1 MVTLKMSTLVLSDA
15 VRFCMGAGVD
25 LFPELIQAATR
36 HVQADDDA
44 LLQRTLWFKQS
55 NGRWGFA
62 EHAPFDC
69 IHVGAAGGE
78 IPADLIRQLKPGGRL
93 VMPVRINFMDDVI
106 IVHTPYSFCT
116 LRAQIGDDKDLQV
129 LHVVDKDPSGR
140 VIDQPVAAVRFV
152 PLLPGHPAS
161 PLVQRVPHASPN
173 GCRVSPRACNA
184 SVTASPRYKACA
196 VDTEYGNGEQ
206 RVHKSPLGR
215 LCARLSSGEDQ
226 GHTSSHSPRVIG
238 SATDTSTHTQSH
250 WMVQGPVTR
259 RRRLEGD
266 QAEGVRSALSSAS
279 LIADEAELPAGA
291 TLTLNEESRPVPLS
305 AAHRQSL
312 SSFELARAELMSVE
326 PPSLRSLTF
335 LCCGFHGPNGVG
347 YVLPELLVS
356 RAQEGRSKSTRS

>member
-1 MVTLKMSTLVLSDA
+1 M
-15 VRFCMGAGVD
+15 
-25 LFPELIQAATR
+25 
-36 HVQADDDA
+36 
-44 LLQRTLWFKQS
+44 LLL
-55 NGRWGFA
+55 
-62 EHAPFDC
+62 C
-69 IHVGAAGGE
+69 IFHTH
-78 IPADLIRQLKPGGRL
+78 
-93 VMPVRINFMDDVI
+93 F
-106 IVHTPYSFCT
+106 VHH
-116 LRAQIGDDKDLQV
+116 AQIGDDKDLQV
-129 LHVVDKDPSGR
+129 LHVVDKDPFGR

-161 PLVQRVPHASPN
+161 PLVQHAPHASPN
-173 GCRVSPRACNA
+173 SCRISPRACSA
-184 SVTASPRYKACA
+184 TVTASPRYKACA
-196 VDTEYGNGEQ
+196 VDTEYGSGEQ

-226 GHTSSHSPRVIG
+226 GPTGSLSPRVIG
-238 SATDTSTHTQSH
+238 SATDTNMKSH